1 MELCERCSHLYTM
14 YILPLSKPFE
24 IFMRSLGTQI
34 MLPHQ
39 FVECLDQVNMLLK
52 LLYHI
57 YLYNIHHLVQ
67 HIKY

>member
-1 MELCERCSHLYTM
+1 MELCERCEHLYTM

-39 FVECLDQVNMLLK
+39 FVEILDHIKMLLE
-52 LLYHI
+52 LLCHKFEI
-57 YLYNIHHLVQ
+57 
-67 HIKY
+67 